1 MKLRQR
7 HSQHRR
13 KHNSKEE
20 KMEFKEVIRKRFSSK
35 PQGRR
40 LPLQRSKRERNA
52 RKCGVFSVFHID
64 ILIDI

>member
-1 MKLRQR
+1 MPEYYIHGGL
-7 HSQHRR
+7 
-13 KHNSKEE
+13 
-20 KMEFKEVIRKRFSSK
+20 SSK

-40 LPLQRSKRERNA
+40 LPLLRSKRVRNA